1 MTTVEGRAE
10 MKKRILL
17 IVMVLMLG
25 LALVACGDTSQMQ
38 ETQKHTIVCTSFA
51 AYDWTNALMQNV
63 DTDFEV
69 EYLLDNGVDLHNFQP
84 TTEDFVTINNCDAF
98 LYFGGVS
105 DTWVK
110 DALQQNPNKNRKT
123 IDFMNL
129 HGIKF
134 VENIEPDHDCEE
146 EGHYHEHNHEVDEH
160 IWLSIHNA
168 ETCVQEI
175 AKMLMQLEPKN
186 AEFYQENCNNYIKQL
201 EALDREFKDTV
212 KAAKG
217 NMLLF
222 ADRFPFVYLTE
233 AYGLEYEAAFPGCS
247 AETEASFD
255 TLVSLIN
262 ILEEYQLPAVYVMEH
277 SESDVA
283 ETIIRESSLDQ
294 VDILT
299 MHSMQSVSK
308 QDIQQGATYLSLME
322 DNRNVLEQGLK

>member
-1 MTTVEGRAE
+1 MIIVEGRAE
-10 MKKRILL
+10 MKKRIFL

-25 LALVACGDTSQMQ
+25 ITLVACGDDSQTQ
-38 ETQKHTIVCTSFA
+38 EPQKHTIVCTSFA
-51 AYDWTNALMQNV
+51 AYDWTKALMQNA

-84 TTEDFVTINNCDAF
+84 TTEDFVKINNCDAF

-105 DTWVK
+105 DTWVE
-110 DALQQNPNKNRKT
+110 DALQQNPNKERKT

-134 VENIEPDHDCEE
+134 VENIEHDHDCEE
-146 EGHYHEHNHEVDEH
+146 EGHHHEHNHEVDEH

-168 ETCVQEI
+168 EICVKEI
-175 AKMLMQLEPKN
+175 AKMLMQLEPEN
-186 AEFYQENCNNYIKQL
+186 AEIYQENCNNYIKQL
-201 EALDREFKDTV
+201 AVLDREFKDTV

-233 AYGLEYEAAFPGCS
+233 SYGLEYEAAFPGCS

-283 ETIIRESSLDQ
+283 ETIIRESSLNQ

-299 MHSMQSVSK
+299 MHSMQSVSQ

-322 DNRNVLEQGLK
+322 ENRNVLEQGLK